1 MAMPMVKFD
10 FPDIDELRDG
20 FRALPKKLSA
30 ITQGAAVKRAMQP
43 AVAALKANSP
53 RGPTGNLARAVKLKT
68 VRYPKTGT
76 GAAIVG
82 YVKPGSGKSKSAQ
95 GGKVRK
101 GSDRAFHQFWI
112 EFGTKERRILNPSK
126 MRGYVIASSY
136 DSLGPFSL
144 KRQRMVKGGRKVV
157 QSSPKYPKA
166 FFKSA
171 PAGQALVL
179 PAVRAQQPV
188 ARTWNQVRAQVTGSL
203 EKELRQGLINARKQL
218 EIYAAKRAAKLAAA
232 GK

>member
-68 VRYPKTGT
+68 VRYPETGT

-112 EFGTKERRILNPSK
+112 EFGTKERRIVTPSK

-136 DSLGPFSL
+136 DSLGPFAL
-144 KRQRMVKGGRKVV
+144 KRQRMVKGARKVV

-166 FFKSA
+166 FFKAA

-203 EKELRQGLINARKQL
+203 EKELRQGLVNARKQL
-218 EIYAAKRAAKLAAA
+218 EIYAAKRAAKLAAV

>member
-112 EFGTKERRILNPSK
+112 EFGTKERRIVTPSK

-136 DSLGPFSL
+136 DSLGPFAL
-144 KRQRMVKGGRKVV
+144 KRQRMAKGARKVV

-166 FFKSA
+166 FFKAA

-203 EKELRQGLINARKQL
+203 EKELRQGLVNARKQL

>member
-68 VRYPKTGT
+68 VRYPETGT

-166 FFKSA
+166 FFKAA

>member
-1 MAMPMVKFD
+1 MEMPMVKFD

-68 VRYPKTGT
+68 VRYPETGT

-144 KRQRMVKGGRKVV
+144 KRQRMVKGGRRVV

-166 FFKSA
+166 FFKAA

>member
-157 QSSPKYPKA
+157 QSSPKYPKS
-166 FFKSA
+166 FFKAA

>member
-1 MAMPMVKFD
+1 MAMPMVRFD
-10 FPDIDELRDG
+10 FPDIEELRDG

-30 ITQGAAVKRAMQP
+30 VTQGAAVKRAMHP
-43 AVAALKANSP
+43 AIAALKANSP
-53 RGPTGNLARAVKLKT
+53 KGPTGNLARAVKLKT

-82 YVKPGSGKSKSAQ
+82 YVKPGSGKAKSAQ

-112 EFGTKERRILNPSK
+112 EFGTKERRIANPSK
-126 MRGYVIASSY
+126 LRGYVIASSY
-136 DSLGPFSL
+136 DSLGPFTL
-144 KRQRMVKGGRKVV
+144 KRQRMAKGGRKVV
-157 QSSPKYPKA
+157 QSSPKYPKS
-166 FFKSA
+166 FFKAS

-179 PAVRAQQPV
+179 PAIRAQQPV
-188 ARTWNQVRAQVTGSL
+188 ARTWNQVRAQVAGNL

-218 EIYAAKRAAKLAAA
+218 EIYAAKRAAKLAARA
-232 GK
+232 P